1 MKRQTPGT
9 MATHGRQGLTGN
21 MSVRW
26 SWGGTR
32 FCLALSLGLVMVL
45 GWDLLFPLR
54 SCAADQSPATTSGA
68 TRSTIRIAVGG
79 SQVLDLTRPTSR
91 ASVANPDIADTIV
104 LSPRQLYI
112 LGKTPGVTTLMVWGK
127 NEESPLAYEIAVEP
141 NVTELVRLLK
151 SLYPNDGPLQVTS
164 AGDRIVVS
172 GTVASAGRLSQ
183 ILAIAEAYAPKRVIN
198 LLSLTGAQQVMLEV
212 RVAEID
218 RSLLRRL
225 GVNGGVAANNG
236 REFGVSVLKNLTS
249 IFPAGDSAAA
259 IAPIAGAAA
268 PFGIGLGPTI
278 SALFRGGIGN
288 TSWTA
293 FLDALKE
300 ENLVKVLAEPT
311 LVTINGQEASVLA
324 GGEFPI
330 PIPQAFGVTT
340 VQYKSFGVQLK
351 FRPVVLDQRR
361 ISITVTPEVSELDFA
376 KSLTLQGFTVPSVT
390 TRRASTTVELEEGQS
405 FVVAGLLR
413 DNVREIVSKFPYLG
427 DLPVLGALFRSTKF
441 EKNES
446 ELIILVTPRFAAPVP
461 ADSVS
466 LPTDRYQES
475 SEADQFLYGRTG
487 RHRPPD
493 SPPAAGAQHTTGN
506 PTSSD
511 QGVAP

>member
-1 MKRQTPGT
+1 MTGIRIMSEQQPGKRIRKRIRLCRALLLGLVTLFGSDIVSAPLSWAADPSPG
-9 MATHGRQGLTGN
+9 AP
-21 MSVRW
+21 
-26 SWGGTR
+26 GGTR
-32 FCLALSLGLVMVL
+32 
-45 GWDLLFPLR
+45 P
-54 SCAADQSPATTSGA
+54 
-68 TRSTIRIAVGG
+68 TIRLTVGG
-79 SQVLDLTRPTSR
+79 SQVLDLNRPTNR
-91 ASVANPDIADTIV
+91 ASIANPDVADTIV

-112 LGKTPGVTTLMVWGK
+112 LGKVPGVTTLMVWSK
-127 NEESPLAYEIAVEP
+127 NEESPVAYDITVEP
-141 NVTELVRLLK
+141 NVTELTRLLK
-151 SLYPNDGPLQVTS
+151 ALYPNDGPLQVTT
-164 AGDRIVVS
+164 AGDQMVVS
-172 GTVASAGRLSQ
+172 GTVASAARLSQ

-198 LLSLTGAQQVMLEV
+198 LLSLKGPQQVMLEV

-225 GVNGGVAANNG
+225 GVNGSVAANNG

-249 IFPAGDSAAA
+249 ILPAGDSAAA

-288 TSWTA
+288 TTWTA

-351 FRPVVLDQRR
+351 FRPMVLDHRR

-376 KSLTLQGFTVPSVT
+376 KSLTLQGFAVPSVT

-427 DLPVLGALFRSTKF
+427 DVPVLGALFRSTKF

-446 ELIILVTPRFAAPVP
+446 ELIILVTPRFAAPVQ
-461 ADSVS
+461 ANTLS

-487 RHRPPD
+487 RHR
-493 SPPAAGAQHTTGN
+493 SVGSAPAADAPNATGN
-506 PTSSD
+506 PTSSR

>member
-1 MKRQTPGT
+1 
-9 MATHGRQGLTGN
+9 
-21 MSVRW
+21 MSNGVEAGMTARRWPWRW
-26 SWGGTR
+26 SWRNDRRGPA
-32 FCLALSLGLVMVL
+32 CLWLQTILCLFWWSLVLVECSSWADELS
-45 GWDLLFPLR
+45 
-54 SCAADQSPATTSGA
+54 ADKIRPS
-68 TRSTIRIAVGG
+68 IRIAMGA
-79 SQVLDLTRPTSR
+79 SQVLDLDKPATRT
-91 ASVANPDIADTIV
+91 SVANPEVADALV

-112 LGKTPGVTTLMVWGK
+112 LGKSPGVTTLMVWVK
-127 NEESPLAYEIAVEP
+127 HNETPTAYDITVEP
-141 NVTELVRLLK
+141 NVAELNRLLTL
-151 SLYPNDGPLQVTS
+151 LYPHDGPLQVTT
-164 AGDRIVVS
+164 AGSHVVVS
-172 GTVASAGRLSQ
+172 GSVASAGRLSQ
-183 ILAIAEAYAPKRVIN
+183 IIQIAEAYAPKRIIN
-198 LLSLTGAQQVMLEV
+198 LLALKGAQQVLLEV

-225 GVNGGVAANNG
+225 GVNGGYANNTG
-236 REFGVSVLKNLTS
+236 HEFGVSVLKNLTS
-249 IFPAGDSAAA
+249 ILPAGDSAAA
-259 IAPIAGAAA
+259 VAPIVGAATP
-268 PFGIGLGPTI
+268 PFGIGLGPAI

-288 TSWTA
+288 TTWTA

-311 LVTINGQEASVLA
+311 LVTTNGQEASVLA

-376 KSLTLQGFTVPSVT
+376 KGLTLQGFTVPSIT

-427 DLPVLGALFRSTKF
+427 DVPILGALFRSTKF

-446 ELIILVTPRFAAPVP
+446 ELIILVTPRFAAPVD
-461 ADSVS
+461 ANTLS
-466 LPTDRYQES
+466 LPTDRYRES
-475 SEADQFLYGRTG
+475 SEIDQFFYGRTG
-487 RHRPPD
+487 RHHQMSRPPVTEGQPPTSENT
-493 SPPAAGAQHTTGN
+493 SPP
-506 PTSSD
+506 
-511 QGVAP
+511 QGVMP

>member
-1 MKRQTPGT
+1 
-9 MATHGRQGLTGN
+9 MATSRN
-21 MSVRW
+21 
-26 SWGGTR
+26 GTSY
-32 FCLALSLGLVMVL
+32 CLAFLLGLVTVF
-45 GWDLLFPLR
+45 GWDPLFFH
-54 SCAADQSPATTSGA
+54 SSYAADQPPGA
-68 TRSTIRIAVGG
+68 TRPTIRLTVGN
-79 SQVLDLTRPTSR
+79 SQVLNLDKPTSR
-91 ASVANPDIADTIV
+91 ASVANPDVADTIV

-112 LGKTPGVTTLMVWGK
+112 LGKAPGVTTLMVWAK
-127 NEESPLAYEIAVEP
+127 NEDSPLTYEIAVEP
-141 NVTELVRLLK
+141 NVAELSRLL
-151 SLYPNDGPLQVTS
+151 SRLYPDDGPLAVTT
-164 AGDRIVVS
+164 AGDHVVLS
-172 GTVASAGRLSQ
+172 GTVTSAGRLSQ
-183 ILAIAEAYAPKRVIN
+183 ILTIAEAYAPKHIIN
-198 LLSLTGAQQVMLEV
+198 LLSLKGAQQVMLEV

-225 GVNGGVAANNG
+225 GINGGYANNNG
-236 REFGVSVLKNLTS
+236 REFGVSVLKNLTG
-249 IFPAGDSAAA
+249 ILPAGDSAAA
-259 IAPIAGAAA
+259 IAPIVGTATP
-268 PFGIGLGPTI
+268 PFGIGVGPTI

-288 TSWTA
+288 TTWTA

-311 LVTINGQEASVLA
+311 LVAINGQEASVLA

-351 FRPVVLDQRR
+351 FRPVVLDHRR

-427 DLPVLGALFRSTKF
+427 DVPVLGALFRSTKF

-446 ELIILVTPRFAAPVP
+446 ELIILVTPRFAAPVE
-461 ADSVS
+461 ANTLS
-466 LPTDRYQES
+466 LPTDRYRES
-475 SEADQFLYGRTG
+475 SEADQFFSGKIGRTSQPNSSSAIEAPPPMSG
-487 RHRPPD
+487 RTPP
-493 SPPAAGAQHTTGN
+493 P
-506 PTSSD
+506 
-511 QGVAP
+511 QGVTP

>member
-1 MKRQTPGT
+1 
-9 MATHGRQGLTGN
+9 LT
-21 MSVRW
+21 V
-26 SWGGTR
+26 
-32 FCLALSLGLVMVL
+32 F

-54 SCAADQSPATTSGA
+54 SCAADQSPGTTSNA
-68 TRSTIRIAVGG
+68 TRPTIRISVGG
-79 SQVLDLTRPTSR
+79 SHVLDLTRPASR
-91 ASVANPDIADTIV
+91 ASVANPDVADTIV
-104 LSPRQLYI
+104 LSPRQLYL
-112 LGKTPGVTTLMVWGK
+112 LGKVPGVTTLMVWGK
-127 NEESPLAYEIAVEP
+127 NEEAPLAYDIAVEP
-141 NVTELVRLLK
+141 NVAELTRLLK
-151 SLYPNDGPLQVTS
+151 SLYPHDGPLQVTS
-164 AGDRIVVS
+164 AGDHMVVS
-172 GTVASAGRLSQ
+172 GTVTSAARVSQ
-183 ILAIAEAYAPKRVIN
+183 IMAIAEAYAPKRVIN
-198 LLSLTGAQQVMLEV
+198 LLSLKGAQQVMLEV

-249 IFPAGDSAAA
+249 ILPASDSAAA

-288 TSWTA
+288 TTWTA

-427 DLPVLGALFRSTKF
+427 DVPILGALFRSTKF

-446 ELIILVTPRFAAPVP
+446 ELVILVTPRFAAPVP
-461 ADSVS
+461 AHSIS

-487 RHRPPD
+487 RHR
-493 SPPAAGAQHTTGN
+493 SAVSAPATDAPNATGN
-506 PTSSD
+506 PIPSH